1 VERLGVSAAKRTF
14 QAHVSSGRVIAWEV
28 GQAGMAGTTEG
39 GFS

>member
-1 VERLGVSAAKRTF
+1 VEPLGVSAARATF
-14 QAHVSSGRVIAWEV
+14 QTRVSSGRVIAREV